1 LFPIYDENRRLGRP
15 YVNYGLLVINIAI
28 FFYFLL
34 QGNLQFRRSLYS
46 LGATPSAILQ
56 GNDLWT
62 LVTSMFM
69 HADIVHLFGNMI
81 YLWVFGD
88 NIEDALGH
96 TKYLVFYLLGGFA
109 ASFIHIGSVVLTLPT
124 LGPAGLNIPSVG
136 ASGAISAVLGAY
148 LLLYPRARIK
158 TLVFLFYLVT
168 IVSVPAFY
176 YLGFWFLYQLMMGVF
191 SLTGASSGVAFW
203 AHIGGFVAGVVII
216 KMLGGKAKPRMVTPQ
231 STYPFRGRTRIRPF
245 VTQTKTRKPFV
256 DAIVEGDRIRVFA
269 RLAGLE
275 EKDIRVNVSE
285 VDAVISAQH
294 GEIKYFTRVLLPA
307 NVIPEIKEF
316 TYRNG
321 VLTFFLP
328 IRK

>member
-1 LFPIYDENRRLGRP
+1 MFPIYDENRHLGKP
-15 YVNYGLLVINIAI
+15 YVNYGLLVINIAV

-34 QGNLQFRRSLYS
+34 QGNMESSFFSF
-46 LGATPSAILQ
+46 GATPSKILR
-56 GNDLWT
+56 GDDLWT
-62 LVTSMFM
+62 LVTSMFI

-96 TKYLVFYLLGGFA
+96 IKYLIFYLLGGFA
-109 ASFIHIGSVVLTLPT
+109 ASFIHIGSMVLTQPSQS
-124 LGPAGLNIPSVG
+124 LNIPSVG

-158 TLVFLFYLVT
+158 TLVFLFFLVT

-191 SLTGASSGVAFW
+191 AGASSGVAFW
-203 AHIGGFVAGVVII
+203 AHIGGFVAGIAFI
-216 KMLGGKAKPRMVTPQ
+216 KILGGKAKSRIAIPQ
-231 STYPFRGRTRIRPF
+231 STYPFRGRARIRPF

-256 DAIVEGDRIRVFA
+256 DAIVEGDRIRIFA
-269 RLAGLE
+269 KLAGIE
-275 EKDIRVNVSE
+275 EKDIRVNVSK

-294 GEIKYFTRVLLPA
+294 GEIKYYTRVLLPA
-307 NVIPEIKEF
+307 TVIPEIKEF
-316 TYRNG
+316 TFRNG

-328 IRK
+328 IRR